1 MTQKPAGCAGETG
14 KTAMSDVSFHDLSAL
29 DAPSRAALLRRSET
43 DLSGFM
49 ETVKPI
55 IEAVRVEGDAALVR
69 YARDL
74 DKAELDE
81 SRLKATEAEFDAAF
95 DLVEED
101 VIAAIR
107 FGIDNIRRFHE
118 VQKPEPM
125 WLKEM
130 RPGAYAGD
138 RFTPIRSVALYVP
151 RGKGAFPSV
160 TMMTAVPAVV
170 AGVPEIA
177 IVTPPAPDGSVDA
190 ATLVAARLAGVSNVY
205 KVGGAQAVAAV
216 AYGTQTIKP
225 ALKIVGP
232 GSPFVV
238 AAKRLLSGVIDP
250 GLPAG
255 PSEAVIFSDDTVK
268 GGLAALDLLVEAEHG
283 PDSSAYLVTHS
294 RRVADE
300 ALAAL
305 PDHWARMTEQRVAF
319 SKAVLTGRCGGI
331 VLTSSLEESYRFI
344 NDYAPEHLEILSAD
358 PFAHLGHITEAAE
371 ILMGPHTPVS
381 IGNFGLGPNAVLPT
395 SRWAR
400 TYGPLSVAD
409 FVKRSSIGY
418 VTASAYPEFARHAR
432 TLARYEGFSSH
443 EHAVSDVRKDYL

>member
-1 MTQKPAGCAGETG
+1 MPN
-14 KTAMSDVSFHDLSAL
+14 VSFHDLSQL
-29 DAPSRAALLRRSET
+29 DAASRAALMRRSET

-49 ETVKPI
+49 DKAAPI
-55 IEAVRVEGDAALVR
+55 IEAVRTEGDAALVR
-69 YARDL
+69 FAREF
-74 DKAELDE
+74 DKADLNAA
-81 SRLKATEAEFDAAF
+81 RLKVSPAEFDAAF
-95 DLVEED
+95 GMVDED
-101 VIAAIR
+101 VVAAIR
-107 FGIDNIRRFHE
+107 FGIDNIRHFHE
-118 VQKPEPM
+118 EQKPEAM

-170 AGVPEIA
+170 AGVSELA

-190 ATLVAARLAGVSNVY
+190 ATLVAARIAGVETVY
-205 KVGGAQAVAAV
+205 KCGGAQAVAAV
-216 AYGTQTIKP
+216 AYGTETIKA

-232 GSPFVV
+232 GSPWVV
-238 AAKRLLSGVIDP
+238 AAKRLLAGVIDP

-255 PSEAVIFSDDTVK
+255 PSEAIILADDSVH
-268 GGLAALDLLVEAEHG
+268 GGLAALDLLIEAEHG

-294 RRVADE
+294 RRVTEE
-300 ALAAL
+300 ALASL
-305 PDHWARMTEQRVAF
+305 PEHWARMSEQRVAF
-319 SKAVLTGRCGGI
+319 STAVLTGVCGGI
-331 VLTSSLEESYRFI
+331 VLTGSIEESYRFI
-344 NDYAPEHLEILSAD
+344 NDYAPEHLEILSTD

-400 TYGPLSVAD
+400 TCGPLSVTD

-418 VTASAYPEFARHAR
+418 VTAAAYPEFARHAR

-443 EHAVSDVRKDYL
+443 EHAVSDVRDRYLVQ

>member
-1 MTQKPAGCAGETG
+1 MPN
-14 KTAMSDVSFHDLSAL
+14 VSFHDLSQL
-29 DAPSRAALLRRSET
+29 DAAGRAALMRRSET
-43 DLSGFM
+43 DLSSFM
-49 ETVKPI
+49 DKAAPI
-55 IEAVRVEGDAALVR
+55 IEAVRTEGDAALVR
-69 YARDL
+69 FARDL
-74 DKAELDE
+74 DKADLDAA
-81 SRLKATEAEFDAAF
+81 RLKVSPAEFDAAF
-95 DLVEED
+95 GMVDED
-101 VIAAIR
+101 VVAAIR
-107 FGIDNIRRFHE
+107 FGIDNIRHFHE
-118 VQKPEPM
+118 EQKPEAM

-170 AGVPEIA
+170 AGVPELA
-177 IVTPPAPDGSVDA
+177 IMTPPAADGSVDA
-190 ATLVAARLAGVSNVY
+190 ATLVAARLAGVETVY
-205 KVGGAQAVAAV
+205 KCGGAQAVAAV
-216 AYGTQTIKP
+216 AYGTETIRP

-232 GSPFVV
+232 GSPWVV
-238 AAKRLLSGVIDP
+238 AAKRLLAGVIDP

-255 PSEAVIFSDDTVK
+255 PSEAIILADDSVH
-268 GGLAALDLLVEAEHG
+268 GGLAALDLLIEAEHG

-294 RRVADE
+294 RRVAEE

-305 PDHWARMTEQRVAF
+305 PEHWARMTDQRVAF
-319 SKAVLTGRCGGI
+319 STAVLTGACGGI
-331 VLTSSLEESYRFI
+331 VLTASIEESYRFI
-344 NDYAPEHLEILSAD
+344 NDYAPEHLEILSTD

-400 TYGPLSVAD
+400 TCGPLSVTD

-418 VTASAYPEFARHAR
+418 VTATAYPEFARHAR

-443 EHAVSDVRKDYL
+443 ERAVSDVRDRYLVR

>member
-1 MTQKPAGCAGETG
+1 
-14 KTAMSDVSFHDLSAL
+14 MSERRISFHDLSAM
-29 DAPSRAALLRRSET
+29 DEAARSRLLVRSEA
-43 DLSGFM
+43 DLGDFIAK
-49 ETVKPI
+49 VQPI
-55 IEAVRVEGDAALVR
+55 IDRVRAEGDAAL
-69 YARDL
+69 ARFAREFDRADL
-74 DKAELDE
+74 DAERIRATGEEFDRAFAELEPEVLE
-81 SRLKATEAEFDAAF
+81 SIEYAAHGIREFHQ
-95 DLVEED
+95 
-101 VIAAIR
+101 R
-107 FGIDNIRRFHE
+107 
-118 VQKPEPM
+118 QKPEPM
-125 WLKEM
+125 WMHEV
-130 RPGAYAGD
+130 RPGVFAGEK
-138 RFTPIRSVALYVP
+138 TEPIPSVALYVP

-160 TMMTAVPAVV
+160 TMMTSVPAVV
-170 AGVPEIA
+170 AGVPELS

-190 ATLVAARLAGVSNVY
+190 ATLVAARIAGVETVY

-216 AYGTQTIKP
+216 AYGTETVQK

-232 GSPFVV
+232 GSPWVV
-238 AAKRLLSGVIDP
+238 AAKRLLAGTIDP

-255 PSEAVIFSDDTVK
+255 PSEAIIFADDTVD
-268 GGLAALDLLVEAEHG
+268 GGLAALDLLIEAEHG

-294 RRVADE
+294 HRVAEE

-319 SKAVLTGRCGGI
+319 SKAVLTGPYGGI
-331 VLTSSLEESYRFI
+331 VLTGSVEESYRFV
-344 NDYAPEHLEILSAD
+344 NDYAPEHLEILSTD

-400 TYGPLSVAD
+400 TCGPLSVTD

-418 VTASAYPEFARHAR
+418 VTASAYPEFAKAAW

-443 EHAVSDVRKDYL
+443 EHAVSAVRDAYLPKAR